1 MKELEA
7 ESEADFKNLL
17 RIVPAIFR
25 KLLERVS
32 PRSMKQDTR
41 YRKALEPGLKL
52 AITLRH
58 LATGETYHS
67 LRFAFR
73 VPHNTIS
80 LLVKEVCEAIIAEYA
95 DEVISFPTTPEEWR
109 QVAERFGA

>member
-1 MKELEA
+1 MRDLEA
-7 ESEADFKNLL
+7 KSEADFKNLL
-17 RIVPAIFR
+17 RMDPTMFGQ
-25 KLLERVS
+25 LLERVS
-32 PRSMKQDTR
+32 PRIKKQDIR
-41 YRKALEPGLKL
+41 YRKSLEPGLKL

-80 LLVKEVCEAIIAEYA
+80 SLVQEVCEAIIAEYA
-95 DEVISFPTTPEEWR
+95 DEVVSFLTTPEEWR
-109 QVAERFGA
+109 WVAII